1 MLTRIGIFVKAL
13 TIFVLVNCFVS
24 TSGASPGRK
33 DSLLIQIDK
42 AIENQDAVV
51 HQKELF
57 IQKIKAQLEVPGLNN
72 ESLYIV
78 YKQLTDEYAN
88 YQVDSLKRYAQKQLE
103 AALKTTNSSWINDS
117 KINLA
122 LVQAKAGFFQQ
133 AVTVLSEIN
142 RFELSRPQLIRYY
155 IAYSDSYLYW
165 IEFNDG
171 IDVSHFEQQRN
182 AIRDSLIQLLE
193 PGSYEYAVQK
203 GLKAIGS
210 GLYQEAETLLL
221 PMLPQL
227 KADTRDFAVLN
238 SLLAHLYE
246 QMGDVERQKEHL
258 ALSALADIKGG
269 IMENTSLRLLAMML
283 FNEGE
288 VQRANRYIKKC
299 LDDANFFNARLRNLQ
314 TSRILPIIDKAYQDD
329 RARQEQKQRVLLTV
343 ISILSIIL
351 FLVIMILVRQMFKLS
366 QAQKRILQ
374 INNQLTDLNLHLQQA
389 NAKQKETNLSLAEA
403 NHIKEQ
409 FISNFLEICTEYIE
423 KLEKLK
429 FTIQL
434 KIKAGQINEVLRMT
448 DSNSDSSREL
458 KELYE
463 NFDRAFLNIYP
474 NFIESFNKLLRPE
487 AYYKETA
494 DGVLNQ
500 ELRVFALIRLGITD
514 NNRIATFLH
523 YTLRT
528 IYNYRSKV
536 KAKALNPG
544 DNFEE
549 TVRQLCV

>member
-1 MLTRIGIFVKAL
+1 MFTRIEIFVKIL
-13 TIFVLVNCFVS
+13 TIYVLINCFVS
-24 TSGASPGRK
+24 TSGASPGRM

-42 AIENQDAVV
+42 AIENQEAVV
-51 HQKELF
+51 RQKELF

-88 YQVDSLKRYAQKQLE
+88 YQVDSLKQYAQRQLE

-133 AVTVLSEIN
+133 AVTMLSGIN
-142 RFELSRPQLIRYY
+142 RFELSRMQLIRYY

-171 IDVSHFEQQRN
+171 IDVSHFKQQRN

-203 GLKAIGS
+203 GLKAMES
-210 GLYQEAETLLL
+210 GRYQEAETLLL

-227 KADTRDFAVLN
+227 KADTRDFAVFN

-246 QMGDVERQKEHL
+246 QIGDGGRQKEHL
-258 ALSALADIKGG
+258 AFSALADIKGG
-269 IMENTSLRLLAMML
+269 IMENTSLRLLAMLL
-283 FNEGE
+283 FNDGE
-288 VQRANRYIKKC
+288 VQRANHYIKKC

-329 RARQEQKQRVLLTV
+329 RAHQEQKQRVLLTV

-351 FLVIMILVRQMFKLS
+351 FLVILFMVRQMFKLS

-458 KELYE
+458 KELYD

-474 NFIESFNKLLRPE
+474 NFIEAFNKLLRPE
-487 AYYKETA
+487 AYYKEAA
-494 DGVLNQ
+494 DGTLNQ

-549 TVRQLCV
+549 NIRQLCS

>member
-1 MLTRIGIFVKAL
+1 MPLQNQFSVKLLVIFTLLHIPVWL
-13 TIFVLVNCFVS
+13 SV
-24 TSGASPGRK
+24 ASPSPL
-33 DSLLIQIDK
+33 DTLLIKIDQ
-42 AIENQDAVV
+42 ALDDQNTFVR
-51 HQKELF
+51 QKELF
-57 IQKIKAQLEVPGLNN
+57 IKKIKAQLEVPNLNH
-72 ESLYIV
+72 ESQYLI
-78 YKQLTDEYAN
+78 YKQLNGEYAN
-88 YQVDSLKRYAQKQLE
+88 YQVDSLKLYTQKQLE
-103 AALKTTNSSWINDS
+103 AAIQTANKEWINDS

-122 LVQAKAGFFQQ
+122 MVQAKAGFFQQ
-133 AVTVLSEIN
+133 ALHLLSEIN
-142 RFELSRPQLIRYY
+142 RLELTRPQLIKYY
-155 IAYSDSYLYW
+155 IAYSDTYLYW

-171 IDVSHFEQQRN
+171 IDVSFFENQRSD
-182 AIRDSLIQLLE
+182 IRDSLIALLQVD
-193 PGSYEYAVQK
+193 SYEYAVQS
-203 GLKAIGS
+203 GLKAIDLGQ
-210 GLYQEAETLLL
+210 YQKAEALLL
-221 PMLPQL
+221 QVLPQL
-227 KADTRDFAVLN
+227 QPDSRDYAVLN

-246 QMGDVERQKEHL
+246 QKGDVPRQKEYL
-258 ALSALADIKGG
+258 ALSALADIEGG
-269 IMENTSLRLLAMML
+269 IMENTSLRLLAMLL
-283 FNEGE
+283 FNDGE

-329 RARQEQKQRVLLTV
+329 RARQEQKQLVLLTV
-343 ISILSIIL
+343 ISVLSAML
-351 FLVIMILVRQMFKLS
+351 FLVILFMIRQMVKLS
-366 QAQKRILQ
+366 KAQKRILQ
-374 INNQLTDLNLHLQQA
+374 INGQLTDLNHHLQMA
-389 NAKQKETNLSLAEA
+389 NEKQKETNSSLAEA

-434 KIKAGQINEVLRMT
+434 KIKAGQMNDVLRLT

-474 NFIESFNKLLRPE
+474 NFIDELNKLLRVE
-487 AYYKETA
+487 EHYKESL
-494 DGVLNQ
+494 DGSLNQ

-536 KAKALNPG
+536 KAKAVNPG
-544 DNFEE
+544 DNFEDKIKH
-549 TVRQLCV
+549 LCA